1 MIENDD
7 GGCKAGLSRLAEFP
21 WSKKPTDES
30 ANRGGSAGGYLPGSP
45 PEFLINYAYLARI
58 VLARDSRGAAASG
71 RPMFRN
77 SNA

>member
-7 GGCKAGLSRLAEFP
+7 GGCKAGLTGLAEFP

-30 ANRGGSAGGYLPGSP
+30 ANLGGSAGGYLPGSP
-45 PEFLINYAYLARI
+45 LGFLINYAYLARI
-58 VLARDSRGAAASG
+58 VLARESRGAASFS